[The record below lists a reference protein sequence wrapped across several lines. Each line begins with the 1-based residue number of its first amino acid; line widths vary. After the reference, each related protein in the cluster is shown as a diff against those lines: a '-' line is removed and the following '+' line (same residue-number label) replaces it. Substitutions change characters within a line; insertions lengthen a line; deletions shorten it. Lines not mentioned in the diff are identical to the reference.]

1 MKNLIFP
8 VSLHFFLIAVGWWFI
23 ARGVCAIL
31 DTINYYA
38 VKEE

>member
-1 MKNLIFP
+1 MNELILPF
-8 VSLHFFLIAVGWWFI
+8 SLRFFLIAIGWWFI

-38 VKEE
+38 VKED

>member
-1 MKNLIFP
+1 MKDFIFP
-8 VSLHFFLIAVGWWFI
+8 FALNFFLIAVGWWFI